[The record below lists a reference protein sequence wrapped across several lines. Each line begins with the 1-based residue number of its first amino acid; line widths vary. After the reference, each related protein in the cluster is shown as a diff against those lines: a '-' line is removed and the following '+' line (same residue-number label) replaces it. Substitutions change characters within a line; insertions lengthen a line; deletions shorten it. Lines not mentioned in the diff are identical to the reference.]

1 MKIKVDKKTD
11 ALYLRLDES
20 QIIES
25 EELSPG
31 IILDYNDENEVVG
44 IEILNLS
51 KRSNRINLDSILYE
65 TV

>member
-1 MKIKVDKKTD
+1 MKLKVDKKED

-20 QIIES
+20 KIIDS

-31 IILDYNDENEVVG
+31 IVLDYNDENEVVG

-51 KRSNRINLDSILYE
+51 KRSNKINLDSILYE
-65 TV
+65 AV